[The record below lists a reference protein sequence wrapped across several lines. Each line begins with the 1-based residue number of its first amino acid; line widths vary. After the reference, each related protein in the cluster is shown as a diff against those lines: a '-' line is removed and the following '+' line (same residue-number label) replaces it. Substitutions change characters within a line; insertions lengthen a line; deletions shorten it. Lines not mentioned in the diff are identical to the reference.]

1 MRLRFD
7 FASKIAR
14 HKNVEDLDAAGLRI
28 AVTQMYS
35 LLTTFDPA
43 LLNPKIANH
52 PGAYS
57 RILNSLCKLTEAGI
71 KCDHHRLAQPS
82 KRASKIA
89 PKPRSK
95 RS

>member
-1 MRLRFD
+1 
-7 FASKIAR
+7 
-14 HKNVEDLDAAGLRI
+14 
-28 AVTQMYS
+28 MYN

-57 RILNSLCKLTEAGI
+57 RILNTLCKFTEAGI

-82 KRASKIA
+82 QRASKPTPNA
-89 PKPRSK
+89 RAKPS
-95 RS
+95 